1 MPIADNQK
9 NGVKMEIAHQ
19 LPGRVRVRIPGLTS
33 EDYRRGLVEKLSNDE
48 RITDQRIS
56 SASNSLVVNYD
67 PLRLQTEDLLSLLSV
82 EKSSTPPKPRKSPG
96 LKAGKTK
103 TAKKVSPSKPVKKA
117 KTKTNKAPAE
127 KYFKPAVSTD
137 VQEKIRK
144 IISKE
149 DPQKPYS
156 DGKISGLL
164 KEKEIEI
171 ARRTVAKYREM
182 MGIPSSNKRRK
193 QDAS

>member
-1 MPIADNQK
+1 M
-9 NGVKMEIAHQ
+9 
-19 LPGRVRVRIPGLTS
+19 RIPGLTS

-96 LKAGKTK
+96 LKDGKTK
-103 TAKKVSPSKPVKKA
+103 AAKKVSPSKPVGKA
-117 KTKTNKAPAE
+117 KTKAKKAPAE

-137 VQEKIRK
+137 VQEKIRR

-149 DPQKPYS
+149 DPQQPFS
-156 DGKISGLL
+156 DGKISVLL
-164 KEKEIEI
+164 KEEEIEI

-182 MGIPSSNKRRK
+182 MSIPSSNNRRK
-193 QDAS
+193 QDGA